1 MFQCF
6 KILSTNITALH
17 VINYLLIKFNVSKLM
32 VKSLRPQ
39 SVLLIFISLF
49 LTGAVIFENPIRNS
63 AELLIPVWSSG
74 SNIPVPVRAGNTASY
89 SKNGDGWI
97 YIVSGRNQNEAIIK
111 TVQRYRVSTNVWD
124 TVAPHPTGLL
134 GGATTILGDSLY
146 VVGGVVNPP
155 GAGLNTVSKFSIN
168 QNTWSTAANF
178 PAGIVDAK
186 AVSYQDSIIY
196 VAGGLSSLSSAGL
209 LYMYNARSDEW
220 RAATPFPSAT
230 RRNFGGFA
238 ITGDTLVY
246 MCGTAAFGSGSYFD
260 SVYVGVISQT
270 DRSIITWSRGANFPG
285 QTRTF
290 FDAHSWGSRGIIMT
304 GGSTDNTFNTNS
316 NECFVFSPGANSWIQ
331 LPNKPT
337 SWLTGQSGS
346 VNMGNNI
353 WKLICASGY
362 ASSYLS
368 QNEIL
373 SDTLIPIGV
382 IQNNYNIPVN
392 FALMQNYP
400 NPFNPETNISFNIP
414 ASGLVKLSIFDI
426 NGKVVSV
433 PHNGFLS
440 GGSYSLKWSS
450 AGIASGIYFYRLQTE
465 KYSDTKKM
473 VIVK

>member
-1 MFQCF
+1 
-6 KILSTNITALH
+6 
-17 VINYLLIKFNVSKLM
+17 M
-32 VKSLRPQ
+32 VKSLRPKSVLTAALV
-39 SVLLIFISLF
+39 SVLLLGFTL
-49 LTGAVIFENPIRNS
+49 LQKDNTVNS
-63 AELLIPVWSSG
+63 SFNIPVWSAG
-74 SNIPVPVRAGNTASY
+74 SSVTIPIRAGNTASY
-89 SKNGDGWI
+89 SKNGDSWL

-111 TVQRYRVSTNVWD
+111 TVQRFSVSTNTWD

-196 VAGGLSSLSSAGL
+196 VAGGLSGLSSAGL

-220 RAATPFPSAT
+220 RGATPFPSAT

-246 MCGTAAFGSGSYFD
+246 MCGTAAFGSGSYYD
-260 SVYVGVISQT
+260 SVYVGVINQT
-270 DRSIITWSRGANFPG
+270 DRSIVTWSRGANFPG

-316 NECFVFSPGANSWIQ
+316 NECFVFSPGANLWTQ
-331 LPNKPT
+331 MPDKPT

-346 VNMGNNI
+346 VNTGNNV

-373 SDTLIPIGV
+373 SDTINPIGI
-382 IQNNYNIPVN
+382 IQNNNIIPDTYS
-392 FALMQNYP
+392 LMQNFP
-400 NPFNPETNISFNIP
+400 NPFNPETNITFSIP
-414 ASGLVKLSIFDI
+414 VSGFVKLSVFDI
-426 NGKVVSV
+426 NGKEVTVA
-433 PHNGFLS
+433 HKGFLFAGNYDIKLS
-440 GGSYSLKWSS
+440 SSYF
-450 AGIASGIYFYRLQTE
+450 ASGVYFYRLQTE
-465 KYSDTKKM
+465 KFTATKKM